1 MAQAKELLSSV
12 VNGINDLKTE
22 APICNYKDLI
32 LANFS
37 DIVLY

>member
-1 MAQAKELLSSV
+1 MAQAKELLSMV
-12 VNGINDLKTE
+12 VNGINNLKTE
-22 APICNYKDLI
+22 APIYNYKDLI

>member
-22 APICNYKDLI
+22 APICNNEDLI

>member
-22 APICNYKDLI
+22 ALICNNEDLI